1 MLLQIQYILFLGV
14 ISLWYHSSCGIE
26 SVKKLNSY
34 QDLQVP
40 TQKLMRQ
47 PHYLN
52 YQIVICHFG
61 RRIKM
66 KKRIEGHYT
75 RYPKTKVKHLD
86 RYEVTWLLCSYW
98 SKHYHLKQTLNQKEM
113 DKSLDQDWI
122 SLVIERQKAGRFA
135 DWRFKG
141 SRKVRKRSTQGDTI
155 SHLFLSLSCSNINW
169 TLKLSFGNKKK
180 RKKLKDHFYLAY
192 YISFVK
198 RPQRKRPKNLERDG

>member
-1 MLLQIQYILFLGV
+1 M
-14 ISLWYHSSCGIE
+14 
-26 SVKKLNSY
+26 KKLNSY

-86 RYEVTWLLCSYW
+86 RYEVTELLCSHW

-122 SLVIERQKAGRFA
+122 SLVKERQKAGRFA

-141 SRKVRKRSTQGDTI
+141 SRKVRKEVLKEI
-155 SHLFLSLSCSNINW
+155 LFPTGSYHSLAL
-169 TLKLSFGNKKK
+169 TLTGLLNLTLATNKK
-180 RKKLKDHFYLAY
+180 KKLKDHFYLAY

-198 RPQRKRPKNLERDG
+198 RPQRKN